1 MDIEGGYKII
11 AVKDLPAYSDY
22 YEERR
27 RFDNLEC
34 IIEPLTPSE
43 VQGLLNVDEV
53 HAYMYADRD
62 NWIDDDEDA

>member
-1 MDIEGGYKII
+1 
-11 AVKDLPAYSDY
+11 
-22 YEERR
+22 YEVRR